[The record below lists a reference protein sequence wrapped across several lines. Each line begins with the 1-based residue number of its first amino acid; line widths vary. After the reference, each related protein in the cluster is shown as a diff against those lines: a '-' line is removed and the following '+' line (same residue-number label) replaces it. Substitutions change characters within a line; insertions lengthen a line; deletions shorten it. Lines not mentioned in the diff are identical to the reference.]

1 MDLLRLGDQGLSS
14 PHKRRKWLILMAVSC
29 VSGYGVY
36 KVYHSLSVTTKRK
49 RLIKIL
55 GAFLSVAELI
65 SDSAETMTTVSQDVK
80 RFLNSDSDNIPNS
93 LKQISK
99 IATSDEFT
107 SSLSTVSQAVTVG
120 VSRGRSSFESTGT
133 GPEPSL
139 VDRVVD
145 KAFSEEGGRFLSAVV
160 GSFAKNLVLG
170 FHSKD
175 VKNDSEE
182 MTPQWVRLLGDDKC
196 RELLSDCIERFTSTA
211 VSVYLDKTM
220 DINTYDQIFE
230 GLTNPKHQD
239 RVKDL
244 LVTVSSG
251 ALQTIVRSSHDV
263 FTSSSSS
270 SRSNIEEMK
279 TRC

>member
-1 MDLLRLGDQGLSS
+1 
-14 PHKRRKWLILMAVSC
+14 MAVSC

-55 GAFLSVAELI
+55 GAFLSA
-65 SDSAETMTTVSQDVK
+65 AETMTTVSQDVK
-80 RFLNSDSDNIPNS
+80 RFLNSDSDNMIGP
-93 LKQISK
+93 LKQIAK
-99 IATSDEFT
+99 IATSDD
-107 SSLSTVSQAVTVG
+107 
-120 VSRGRSSFESTGT
+120 FESTGI
-133 GPEPSL
+133 GSEPSV
-139 VDRVVD
+139 VDRVID
-145 KAFSEEGGRFLSAVV
+145 KAFSEEGGRFVSVVV

-170 FHSKD
+170 FRSNE

-182 MTPQWVRLLGDDKC
+182 TPQWVRLLCDDKC
-196 RELLSDCIERFTSTA
+196 RELLADCIERFTRTA

-239 RVKDL
+239 SVKDL

-251 ALQTIVRSSHDV
+251 ALQTIVRTSHDV
-263 FTSSSSS
+263 FTSSSS
-270 SRSNIEEMK
+270 RSNIEEIK

>member
-93 LKQISK
+93 LKQIAK
-99 IATSDEFT
+99 IAT
-107 SSLSTVSQAVTVG
+107 
-120 VSRGRSSFESTGT
+120 FESTGI
-133 GPEPSL
+133 GSEPSV

-145 KAFSEEGGRFLSAVV
+145 KAFSEEGGRFVSAVV

-170 FHSKD
+170 FHSKE
-175 VKNDSEE
+175 VKNSDSEE
-182 MTPQWVRLLGDDKC
+182 TPQWVKLLGDDKC

-239 RVKDL
+239 RLKDL
-244 LVTVSSG
+244 LVTVSSS
-251 ALQTIVRSSHDV
+251 ALQTIVRTSHDV

-270 SRSNIEEMK
+270 SRSTIEEIK

>member
-1 MDLLRLGDQGLSS
+1 M
-14 PHKRRKWLILMAVSC
+14 
-29 VSGYGVY
+29 
-36 KVYHSLSVTTKRK
+36 
-49 RLIKIL
+49 
-55 GAFLSVAELI
+55 
-65 SDSAETMTTVSQDVK
+65 K

-93 LKQISK
+93 LKQIAK

-107 SSLSTVSQAVTVG
+107 SSLSTVTQTVTVG
-120 VSRGRSSFESTGT
+120 VSRGMSSFESTGI
-133 GPEPSL
+133 GSEPSV
-139 VDRVVD
+139 VDRVID

-170 FHSKD
+170 FHSNE

-182 MTPQWVRLLGDDKC
+182 TTPQWMRLLCDDKC
-196 RELLSDCIERFTSTA
+196 KELLSDCIERFSSTT

-239 RVKDL
+239 SVKDL

-251 ALQTIVRSSHDV
+251 ALQTIVRTSHDV
-263 FTSSSSS
+263 FTSPS
-270 SRSNIEEMK
+270 SRSNIEEIK